1 MGSLTAT
8 AAAISTQIPPGMQTY
23 STGFLTMGALTA
35 TVAAIST
42 QKSPGMQT
50 YSTVFIRLCL

>member
-8 AAAISTQIPPGMQTY
+8 GAAISTQVPSGMQTY

-35 TVAAIST
+35 AAIAT
-42 QKSPGMQT
+42 QKPPGMQT
-50 YSTVFIRLCL
+50 YSTSFLILFL